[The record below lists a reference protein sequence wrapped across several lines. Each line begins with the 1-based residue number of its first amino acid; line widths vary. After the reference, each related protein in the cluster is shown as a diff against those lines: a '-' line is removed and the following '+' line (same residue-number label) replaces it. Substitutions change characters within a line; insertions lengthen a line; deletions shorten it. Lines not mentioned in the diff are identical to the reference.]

1 MRGRQAGAWGESI
14 ARPRTE
20 RKRQHR
26 RFSRFLDSDEITA
39 FFSVDRRRASPPLAL
54 PHDSAIPA
62 PRILVAAAD
71 SDLRQR
77 LQSLL
82 ESNGYAA
89 ASATQP
95 LAVRALLERTGTDA
109 ILSAAG
115 AGSASGPASAS
126 PLARAEQEERAWI
139 LSELPSAIEREEI
152 EVYYQRRVRLFD
164 LQVVG
169 VEALARWRH
178 RERGFV
184 EPSRFIPIAEEVGL
198 IQQIGAQVLRRACL
212 QASEWRREGLA
223 SLRVSV
229 NVSPAQ
235 FLDAALAGKVVNAL
249 TESELPPSMLELE
262 ITEGMLMS
270 DPQRAIETL
279 WRLRHAGVAISIDD
293 FGTGYS
299 SLSYLQ
305 RMPVSA
311 LKIDQSFIRQVPA
324 KAESAAVTTAVVL
337 LGQSLKLHVVAEGVE
352 TQTQLSFL
360 QAVGCDEVQGYLFGR
375 PLPAAQFAESL
386 RAGAPE
392 PAAR

>member
-1 MRGRQAGAWGESI
+1 MSQ
-14 ARPRTE
+14 
-20 RKRQHR
+20 
-26 RFSRFLDSDEITA
+26 DSPI
-39 FFSVDRRRASPPLAL
+39 PP
-54 PHDSAIPA
+54 
-62 PRILVAAAD
+62 PRILVASED
-71 SDLRQR
+71 PELRQQ
-77 LQSLL
+77 LLSLL
-82 ESNGYAA
+82 ESKGYPTTIAA
-89 ASATQP
+89 QP
-95 LAVRALLERTGTDA
+95 LVVRAALERTGA
-109 ILSAAG
+109 EAVLSAVG
-115 AGSASGPASAS
+115 SGSASSQVSSS

-139 LSELPSAIEREEI
+139 LAELPRAIEREEI
-152 EVYYQRRVRLFD
+152 DVYYQRRVRLFD

-169 VEALARWRH
+169 VEALARWHH

-184 EPSRFIPIAEEVGL
+184 EPSRFIPIAEEAGL
-198 IQQIGAQVLRRACL
+198 IQHIGAYVLRRACM
-212 QASEWRREGLA
+212 QASQWRRDGLA
-223 SLRVSV
+223 LLRVSV

-235 FLDAALAGKVVNAL
+235 FRDAALAGKVVSAL

-262 ITEGMLMS
+262 ITESMVMS

-375 PLPAAQFAESL
+375 PLPAGEFARSL